1 MPKRNAPT
9 PIKIPNLSMHGAQVQ
24 IVRSAEANDPRPLSE
39 ISSVMSS
46 AVSGQ
51 TLARALIGNSFVLSP
66 DSRSSRYKSG
76 CGGLVRCDSTTLPR
90 GDHSFMNS
98 PNGRDRTLSG
108 TSDNFA
114 TDKNAPPVP
123 PNAERVYVPPRTP
136 RHSGTGTETRRK
148 AKVRRRS
155 STGSLVPPPS
165 KSEASSV
172 RSRPNSIAEF
182 TAEKEKEILALH
194 RKLYIPETPSSVPTI
209 TTNPDISPK
218 SPSVNPDI
226 SPKQEHSTVELSP
239 IAPEA
244 PNSLAEFTPPPLV
257 PQFIHHTS
265 PALSSSTTLISSAK
279 EPEDILDYYS
289 FSEKKPEKPFSPAFS
304 PIAEEFSWELSSQA
318 SKRLS
323 TLGSQK
329 KKDISPL
336 GTPNGMYP

>member
-1 MPKRNAPT
+1 MPKRNAPA

-76 CGGLVRCDSTTLPR
+76 FGGLVRCDSTTLPR

-148 AKVRRRS
+148 AKIRRRS
-155 STGSLVPPPS
+155 STGSLVPPLS
-165 KSEASSV
+165 KSEASSI

-182 TAEKEKEILALH
+182 TTEKEKDILASYK
-194 RKLYIPETPSSVPTI
+194 KLYIPETPSSVPTI
-209 TTNPDISPK
+209 TTNPGISPK
-218 SPSVNPDI
+218 P
-226 SPKQEHSTVELSP
+226 EHSAVELSP

-244 PNSLAEFTPPPLV
+244 PNSHAEFTPPLV
-257 PQFIHHTS
+257 PQSIHHTS

-279 EPEDILDYYS
+279 ESEDILDYYS

-329 KKDISPL
+329 KKDISPS